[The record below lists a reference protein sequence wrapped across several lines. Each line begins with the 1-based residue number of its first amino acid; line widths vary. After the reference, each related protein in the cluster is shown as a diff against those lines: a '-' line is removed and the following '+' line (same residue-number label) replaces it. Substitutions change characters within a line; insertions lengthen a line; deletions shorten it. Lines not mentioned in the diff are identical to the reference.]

1 MTSIGHSMKKRSF
14 ILLAV
19 VCAVAQ
25 AAEFDV
31 CGDFT
36 SEIGKNGLP
45 KGWTFHA
52 WKGYLPQPTVSVAEG
67 DAKGTR
73 ALCVKDVRGT
83 DGAAVMT
90 AAKRPGACG
99 DRVSVGFTAR
109 GRGKAWVTLVR
120 STEKGGWNQTEPHAT
135 IDLTDEWTAHE
146 CLFTLHDGPNGETK
160 SFQVELGLDNG
171 AEASFAD
178 VSVDHSPAT
187 PEERVAA
194 AGKGLRTLRRTLE
207 AKREIASD
215 DFEDAAR
222 ARAPTP
228 ERVQDIIAPGLLSKT
243 TLGVYRGDRAFAV
256 PVPGGAVALERD
268 PPGAYLAAGVRI
280 YDFGRTART
289 AACARLGFAV
299 KGDGAAPRAACVE
312 IESDPA
318 RADLLCTMLCD
329 GARAGHVRVPVGAL
343 PADFTFGVAADGR
356 WIFNMTSLSDSSVRV
371 RRGACVPFAKGSA
384 ATASLEVR
392 PAGGAAE
399 ITLDMLSLR
408 EVVET
413 VKDTTPP
420 IILERAREFDPV
432 KAGWPLVFADEFDGD
447 SLDWGKWFV
456 PWYHKKESARHF
468 SLDGKGHLVLKV
480 EKNPETGKLET
491 GSIWSKDAWRYG
503 YFEARLKYTRKP
515 GWWSAFWM
523 YGISNRNPFWDGF
536 EIDIQEDYYT
546 RPKTKGGPE
555 RRTIDHNLHVNTGPL
570 LKSWNYNSELPGS
583 LDDFYTLGCKWTP
596 FEISY
601 YVNGKLLSSKASH
614 SPYDSVTFDAY
625 HHAYGLVPLHAIVSG
640 QIMGKK
646 WFASDIEGVEFPE
659 EYVLDHVRVYKFP
672 EEEGTAP
679 SVAFAK
685 DQDRSL
691 FAKTGDRLRFAAEA
705 KPAAKTHSPVKAV
718 YLFDDGYLVDFKTEP
733 PYEFVLPFTK
743 ERYASTRWAQGGRS
757 GARPAFDSYPHV
769 FVMAAQDAAG
779 RVGHSGKI
787 VKILR
792 DADGFTPY
800 ENTHRTVPAFVPAWA
815 FDEGGQGVA
824 YYDSTPGN
832 KAWEKNK
839 RRPTEDVDAGPEM
852 LHYTETGEW
861 LNYTLRV
868 EKGGMYSIT
877 IKVRDNAAIPGT
889 RYVPLYRNGQLLG
902 TFEVDVARPGDGRT
916 LKARL
921 PSGRNTFTVMLH
933 GPIEFQ
939 GLTFE
944 SGAGM

>member
-1 MTSIGHSMKKRSF
+1 MLRRMKKLF
-14 ILLAV
+14 FMWFV
-19 VCAVAQ
+19 CVCAAAQ
-25 AAEFDV
+25 AAEFNV

-36 SEIGKNGLP
+36 FEIGKNGLP

-52 WKGYLPQPTVSVAEG
+52 WKGYLPQPTVGVTEG
-67 DAKGTR
+67 DVKGTR
-73 ALCVKDVRGT
+73 ALHVSDVRGT
-83 DGAAVMT
+83 DGAAVMF
-90 AAKRPGACG
+90 AEKRPGACG
-99 DRVSVGFTAR
+99 DRVAVGLTAR

-120 STEKGGWNQTEPHAT
+120 STEKGGWNQTEPHVT
-135 IDLTDEWTAHE
+135 IDLTGEWITHE
-146 CLFTLHDGPNGETK
+146 CLFVLHDGPNGETK

-171 AEASFAD
+171 AEAFFTD

-187 PEERVAA
+187 SEERIAA
-194 AGKGLRTLRRTLE
+194 VGKGLRTLRRTLE
-207 AKREIASD
+207 TKREIASD

-222 ARAPTP
+222 ARTPTP
-228 ERVQDIIAPGLLSKT
+228 ELVQDIIAPGLLSKT
-243 TLGVYRGDRAFAV
+243 TLGVYRGERAFVV
-256 PVPGGAVALERD
+256 PMFGGVVAQERD
-268 PPGAYLAAGVRI
+268 PPAFLSAGVRI
-280 YDFGRTART
+280 YDFGRTSRT

-299 KGDGAAPRAACVE
+299 NGGGAAPRAACVE

-318 RADLLCTMLCD
+318 RSDLLCTVLCD
-329 GARAGHVRVPVGAL
+329 GARGGHVRVPVSAL
-343 PADFTFGVAADGR
+343 PADFTFGVALDGR
-356 WIFNMTSLSDSSVRV
+356 WVFNMTSLSDSSVRV
-371 RRGACVPFAKGSA
+371 RRGTCAPYAKDCT

-392 PAGGAAE
+392 PAGAAAE
-399 ITLDMLSLR
+399 ITLDMLALR
-408 EVVET
+408 ETVET

-432 KAGWPLVFADEFDGD
+432 KAGWPLVFADEFDGG

-503 YFEARLKYTRKP
+503 YFEARLRYTRKP

-601 YVNGKLLSSKASH
+601 YVNGKLLSSKAAH
-614 SPYDSVTFDAY
+614 SPHDSVTFDAY

-672 EEEGTAP
+672 EEEGAVPT
-679 SVAFAK
+679 VAFAK

-705 KPAAKTHSPVKAV
+705 KPVATTQSPVKAV
-718 YLFDDGYLVDFKTEP
+718 YLFDNGYMVDFKTEP

-769 FVMAAQDAAG
+769 FVMAVQDADG
-779 RVGHSGKI
+779 RVGHSEKVI
-787 VKILR
+787 KVLR
-792 DADGFTPY
+792 DADGFTSH
-800 ENTHRTVPAFVPAWA
+800 ENAERTVPSFVPAWA

-839 RRPTEDVDAGPEM
+839 KRPNEDVDAGPEM

-868 EKGGMYSIT
+868 EKGGAYAIA
-877 IKVRDNAAIPGT
+877 IKVRDNAAIPGG
-889 RYVPLYRNGQLLG
+889 RNVPLYMDGQLLG

-916 LKARL
+916 IKTCLL
-921 PSGRNTFTVMLH
+921 SGLHTFTVMLH
-933 GPIEFQ
+933 APVEFK
-939 GLTFE
+939 GLEFAME
-944 SGAGM
+944 

>member
-1 MTSIGHSMKKRSF
+1 MKKLIF
-14 ILLAV
+14 MWFV
-19 VCAVAQ
+19 GVCAVAQ

-31 CGDFT
+31 CGDFA

-52 WKGYLPQPTVSVAEG
+52 WKGYLPQPTVGVAGG

-99 DRVSVGFTAR
+99 DRVVVGLTAR

-135 IDLTDEWTAHE
+135 IDLADEWTTHE
-146 CLFTLHDGPNGETK
+146 CLFVLHDGPNGETK
-160 SFQVELGLDNG
+160 SFQVELGVDNG

-207 AKREIASD
+207 TKREIASD

-222 ARAPTP
+222 VRAPTP

-243 TLGVYRGDRAFAV
+243 TLGVYRGARAFAV

-289 AACARLGFAV
+289 AACARLGFAM

-318 RADLLCTMLCD
+318 RADLLCTVLCD
-329 GARAGHVRVPVGAL
+329 GARGGHVRVPVSAL
-343 PADFTFGVAADGR
+343 PADFMFGVASDGR

-371 RRGACVPFAKGSA
+371 RRGTCAPFAKGCA

-392 PAGGAAE
+392 PVTGVAE
-399 ITLDMLSLR
+399 ITMDALALR

-432 KAGWPLVFADEFDGD
+432 KAGWPLVFADEFDGG

-503 YFEARLKYTRKP
+503 YFEARLRYTRKP

-596 FEISY
+596 FAISY

-614 SPYDSVTFDAY
+614 SPYDSVTFGAY

-672 EEEGTAP
+672 EVEGTAP

-685 DQDRSL
+685 GQDRTL

-705 KPAAKTHSPVKAV
+705 KPAAKTQTPIKAV
-718 YLFDDGYLVDFKTEP
+718 YLFDNGYMVDFKTEP

-743 ERYASTRWAQGGRS
+743 EHYAPTRWAQGGRS

-769 FVMAAQDAAG
+769 FVVAAQDDAG

-792 DADGFTPY
+792 DADGFTPC
-800 ENTHRTVPAFVPAWA
+800 ENVARTVPSFVSAWA

-832 KAWEKNK
+832 KAWEQNK
-839 RRPTEDVDAGPEM
+839 KRPTEDVDAGPEL

-868 EKGGMYSIT
+868 ERGGTYAIA
-877 IKVRDNAAIPGT
+877 IKVRDNAAIPGS
-889 RYVPLYRNGQLLG
+889 RFVPMYMDGLFLG
-902 TFEVDVARPGDGRT
+902 TFEVDAARSDHGRT
-916 LKARL
+916 LKASL
-921 PSGRNTFTVMLH
+921 PAGRHTFTVMLH
-933 GPIEFQ
+933 APIELRGFA
-939 GLTFE
+939 FE
-944 SGAGM
+944 KYGHHP

>member
-1 MTSIGHSMKKRSF
+1 MMPIDHSMKKLLF

-31 CGDFT
+31 CGDFA

-52 WKGYLPQPTVSVAEG
+52 WKGYLPQPTVSVTEG
-67 DAKGTR
+67 DAMGTR

-90 AAKRPGACG
+90 TTKRPGACG

-146 CLFTLHDGPNGETK
+146 CLFVLHDGPNGETK

-187 PEERVAA
+187 PEERTAA

-207 AKREIASD
+207 TKREIALD
-215 DFEDAAR
+215 DFEDATR
-222 ARAPTP
+222 VRTP
-228 ERVQDIIAPGLLSKT
+228 KPELVQDIIAPGLLSKT
-243 TLGVYRGDRAFAV
+243 TLGVYRGERAFVV

-268 PPGAYLAAGVRI
+268 PPGSFLSAGVRI

-299 KGDGAAPRAACVE
+299 KVDGASPRAACVE

-318 RADLLCTMLCD
+318 RADLLCTVLCD
-329 GARAGHVRVPVGAL
+329 GVRGGHVRVPVSAL
-343 PADFTFGVAADGR
+343 PADFTFGVASDGR
-356 WIFNMTSLSDSSVRV
+356 WIFNMTSLSDSSVRM
-371 RRGACVPFAKGSA
+371 RRGTCAPFAKGSS

-392 PAGGAAE
+392 PVGGAAE
-399 ITLDMLSLR
+399 ITLDALSLR
-408 EVVET
+408 ETVET

-546 RPKTKGGPE
+546 RPKVKGGPE

-614 SPYDSVTFDAY
+614 SPHDSVTFDAY

-679 SVAFAK
+679 KVAFAK
-685 DQDRSL
+685 DQDHSL
-691 FAKTGDRLRFAAEA
+691 FVKTGDRLRFAAEA
-705 KPAAKTHSPVKAV
+705 KPAAKTQSPIKAV

-769 FVMAAQDAAG
+769 FVMAVQDAAG

-792 DADGFTPY
+792 DANDFTPH
-800 ENTHRTVPAFVPAWA
+800 ENTERMVPSFVPAWA
-815 FDEGGQGVA
+815 FDDGGQGVA

-832 KAWEKNK
+832 RAWEKNK
-839 RRPTEDVDAGPEM
+839 KRPNEDVDAGPEL

-861 LNYTLRV
+861 LNYTLCV
-868 EKGGMYSIT
+868 EKGGVYSVA
-877 IKVRDNAAIPGT
+877 IKVRDNAAIPGV

-921 PSGRNTFTVMLH
+921 PSGRHTFTVMLH

-939 GLTFE
+939 GLEFVE
-944 SGAGM
+944 